1 MGRKNQRA
9 EATYFAGKYK
19 VFSAVVKELIPYGD
33 KDQIAD
39 LEQIN
44 EDEEIDEI
52 LKRLMPVLPSFSGKN
67 FDL

>member
-1 MGRKNQRA
+1 MFLA
-9 EATYFAGKYK
+9 IVE
-19 VFSAVVKELIPYGD
+19 ELIPYGD

-52 LKRLMPVLPSFSGKN
+52 LKRLMPILPSFSGKN
-67 FDL
+67 HDLWKMKKKGYARMTME